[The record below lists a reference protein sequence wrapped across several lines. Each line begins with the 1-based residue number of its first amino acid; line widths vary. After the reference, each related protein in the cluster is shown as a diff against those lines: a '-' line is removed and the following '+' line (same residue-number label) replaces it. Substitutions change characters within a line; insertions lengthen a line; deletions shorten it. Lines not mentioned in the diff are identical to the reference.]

1 MATGK
6 LGFTLLDFDEESVSP
21 AQLSALPGF
30 GFPSPEHQFV
40 WVDQVLE
47 MGTVPEWNEQNPLAK
62 VATGT
67 RILEVNGIKG
77 DVNKIY
83 EELKKK
89 SSVLELL
96 VESHGPETANPKEP
110 AAEGWFSTAPKP
122 LVKIGL

>member
-1 MATGK
+1 MGK
-6 LGFTLLDFDEESVSP
+6 LGFTLLDFDEES
-21 AQLSALPGF
+21 
-30 GFPSPEHQFV
+30 V

-96 VESHGPETANPKEP
+96 VESHGPETANPKDAPTPFSRYVALVIVMHRSGPSESTTI
-110 AAEGWFSTAPKP
+110 EGCDA
-122 LVKIGL
+122 